1 MNLFTNDPEQQWLA
15 ARVMGIYASANKLAY
30 LEVTPSLTIKS
41 FSPNVQQIL
50 EIDDNDLTIKG
61 QPLVDVLCEFIGI
74 EDVLSNLLSGKQ
86 AEYLIEQ
93 VNREQADGPMRYY
106 TLRIIPLS
114 VERPTDGLFVIIED
128 VTSSSILHQQLVQER
143 NELRLVQGELARTN
157 EALEQLNRFKSFLI
171 SMASHDLRSPLTTI
185 GGYAELLVEEWP
197 DLDLQQHNM
206 LSIIRSQT
214 DQLNQMLTALLDLDQ
229 IEQGKLTIKPIYCD
243 LSALVAKEV
252 LSQQPLSERRGQKV
266 DIELP
271 DEPVHIEAD
280 PNRIRQVIQNLL
292 ANAIKYTPRGKQ
304 IVCSLEVD
312 DGSQPTEVTLKIA
325 DTGRGMN
332 EEEQKSLFEI
342 YYRTKEARLS
352 KVSGRGL
359 GLFIVKTLVEAHH
372 GKIDVSSEVGK
383 GSTFTVSMPI
393 RQPNSIMDE

>member
-41 FSPNVQQIL
+41 FSPNVKEVL
-50 EIDDNDLTIKG
+50 GIDEVAIKD
-61 QPLVDVLCEFIGI
+61 QSLAEVLCEFIGS

-86 AEYLIEQ
+86 PEYLIEQ
-93 VNREQADGPMRYY
+93 VNREQPDGTMRYY
-106 TLRIIPLS
+106 TLRIIPLT
-114 VERPTDGLFVIIED
+114 VESPKNGLFVIIED
-128 VTSSSILHQQLVQER
+128 VTNSSILHQQLVQER

-197 DLDLQQHNM
+197 EIDLQQHNM

-271 DEPVHIEAD
+271 DKPVHIEAD

-304 IVCSLEVD
+304 IVCSLKVD
-312 DGSQPTEVTLKIA
+312 QAQNPAQATLQIA
-325 DTGRGMN
+325 DTGRGMT

-372 GKIDVSSEVGK
+372 GQIQVDSEVGK
-383 GSTFTVSMPI
+383 GTTFTVHMPI
-393 RQPNSIMDE
+393 RQPNSMMN

>member
-15 ARVMGIYASANKLAY
+15 ARVMGVYASANKLAY

-41 FSPNVQQIL
+41 FSPNVKKIL
-50 EIDDNDLTIKG
+50 EIDDTTIKG

-74 EDVLSNLLSGKQ
+74 EDVLSNLLAGKQ

-93 VNREQADGPMRYY
+93 VNREQTDGPMRYY

-114 VERPTDGLFVIIED
+114 VEKPTDGLFVIIED

-197 DLDLQQHNM
+197 ELDLQQHNM

-243 LSALVAKEV
+243 LSALVTKEV

-271 DEPVHIEAD
+271 EKPVHIEAD

-304 IVCSLEVD
+304 IVCSLEVEA
-312 DGSQPTEVTLKIA
+312 GSQPTQVTLKIA
-325 DTGRGMN
+325 DTGRGMS

-352 KVSGRGL
+352 KIGGRGL

-372 GKIDVSSEVGK
+372 GQIEVTSEVGK

-393 RQPNSIMDE
+393 RQPNSIIDK